1 MKQERKMD
9 RFWWFLGSQGGSF
22 TNPTGT
28 ILMDQLLPF
37 RPGSLGRVEGE
48 SFIVAERHSGACL
61 FGWNWRCLLK
71 THQSCG
77 RSKTTRSGRTAMEW
91 TRKLKISSIFSGL
104 YDWYGNYFL
113 SRSIFA
119 YPLTLKTENKCCALC
134 GSVISIL
141 SNNSNS
147 YKTNVPIS

>member
-9 RFWWFLGSQGGSF
+9 DFGGFLGLRGVFNQSNWDHLAGSAAPFQTWESGEGGRRVLHSCWKTLRCMSF
-22 TNPTGT
+22 W
-28 ILMDQLLPF
+28 LELEV
-37 RPGSLGRVEGE
+37 SVEDTSELWKEQDHQVWRNCHGMNKE
-48 SFIVAERHSGACL
+48 AE
-61 FGWNWRCLLK
+61 N
-71 THQSCG
+71 
-77 RSKTTRSGRTAMEW
+77 
-91 TRKLKISSIFSGL
+91 SSIFSGL